1 MGRILMSFSVIHFS
15 DIHFTGENDT
25 LTNKVEKL
33 KTACVSSLPSN
44 GVVVIVISGDIA
56 FSGKKQQYDLA
67 REMLESV
74 TQYITEQKRS
84 KVYVVCSPGNHDCD
98 FSENSTVRDTLIE
111 AVRSSRIDAAYY
123 NSVAV
128 VQNEYRSFAGS
139 FGIDVDAILPREEID
154 CGDYRILFLLANT
167 AWMSVKKEVPGK
179 IIMPTHLFEQVS
191 PEDYKAVFY
200 VFHHPL
206 NWLDPDMKKPFVD
219 HIRQNAD
226 MVLMGHEHARDSYE
240 KVGSAFSV
248 FCNHGKEL
256 QNSESD
262 DSTFSVI
269 NFDNAF
275 QNYDVIDYKWN
286 GDIYSRS
293 SEALTNQ
300 YHKNSAT
307 KKKVFTPNETILAYA
322 NDIGIVL
329 NHFAKDT
336 ITLPNLFVWPDLI
349 RSDYYNEKSG
359 SLVIRANI
367 IEELSK
373 SSLTILTGASCCG
386 KTAMAKSLFLLEEA
400 QDSCCL
406 LLRGKDFTSSDELQI
421 KGVIEKAYS
430 TQYSIDYLEDF
441 RQLPNAQRSVV
452 VDDFDLIKNSKG
464 RRTAVLDYLCG
475 FFGRVTILLSSS
487 IELTTILAS
496 ESIARLDH
504 VVYYEIMPFGNRK
517 RKEIISKWYSLNE
530 STLSEEEVSNRV
542 DNAIEKIDTLLG
554 NGNGFVP
561 AVPVFVI
568 SALQNIDAIQKT
580 FTGSKYGFVYESLIL
595 SSLTKNTPDYKDA
608 GIYEIDVGVLSR
620 LAFAML
626 LDKRTSFST
635 EQLEAEISA
644 IKDEHLIQISTTDFL
659 HRMVSARIIFL
670 DPSCGNT
677 YRFMYPYIFYFFCGR
692 YIAYHFEEPRVKEEV
707 EYMSGRL
714 YNEIYGNIIIFVCHF
729 ANNSDVI
736 DDVLLNAY
744 DTLTNYSGF
753 DFTKT
758 NPVFEEIKDSLEA
771 LIPQTI
777 ASSDLDVSA
786 NKEKRLERMDE
797 IGLNDGQIIRGAE
810 TIDDDVTEKEK
821 DLAAI
826 VAAFKT
832 IEVLGEILQN
842 YPIGIDGPKKIE
854 IIDEIHK
861 LGMRS
866 VQAMINTMGYLEKE
880 LVEYLYARV
889 SSDKKHISKED
900 VVRATRRFINVLI
913 SGMAR
918 GMVHQVA
925 VSLNSEHLLLAATKS
940 LESDNSIS
948 SKLVLLDLKLNCLNH
963 FSFGEVQSLKR
974 ELDAT
979 NELFASRIVDSIVG
993 QYLNFNRCDHS
1004 LRSRLCSLCGL
1015 SQQQALIASQQ
1026 NMLN

>member
-1 MGRILMSFSVIHFS
+1 M
-15 DIHFTGENDT
+15 
-25 LTNKVEKL
+25 
-33 KTACVSSLPSN
+33 SSLIP
-44 GVVVIVISGDIA
+44 
-56 FSGKKQQYDLA
+56 FS
-67 REMLESV
+67 
-74 TQYITEQKRS
+74 
-84 KVYVVCSPGNHDCD
+84 
-98 FSENSTVRDTLIE
+98 
-111 AVRSSRIDAAYY
+111 
-123 NSVAV
+123 
-128 VQNEYRSFAGS
+128 
-139 FGIDVDAILPREEID
+139 
-154 CGDYRILFLLANT
+154 
-167 AWMSVKKEVPGK
+167 
-179 IIMPTHLFEQVS
+179 
-191 PEDYKAVFY
+191 
-200 VFHHPL
+200 
-206 NWLDPDMKKPFVD
+206 
-219 HIRQNAD
+219 
-226 MVLMGHEHARDSYE
+226 
-240 KVGSAFSV
+240 
-248 FCNHGKEL
+248 FC
-256 QNSESD
+256 
-262 DSTFSVI
+262 
-269 NFDNAF
+269 
-275 QNYDVIDYKWN
+275 
-286 GDIYSRS
+286 
-293 SEALTNQ
+293 
-300 YHKNSAT
+300 AT
-307 KKKVFTPNETILAYA
+307 Y
-322 NDIGIVL
+322 
-329 NHFAKDT
+329 
-336 ITLPNLFVWPDLI
+336 
-349 RSDYYNEKSG
+349 
-359 SLVIRANI
+359 
-367 IEELSK
+367 
-373 SSLTILTGASCCG
+373 C
-386 KTAMAKSLFLLEEA
+386 
-400 QDSCCL
+400 
-406 LLRGKDFTSSDELQI
+406 
-421 KGVIEKAYS
+421 
-430 TQYSIDYLEDF
+430 
-441 RQLPNAQRSVV
+441 
-452 VDDFDLIKNSKG
+452 
-464 RRTAVLDYLCG
+464 
-475 FFGRVTILLSSS
+475 
-487 IELTTILAS
+487 
-496 ESIARLDH
+496 
-504 VVYYEIMPFGNRK
+504 
-517 RKEIISKWYSLNE
+517 
-530 STLSEEEVSNRV
+530 TLS
-542 DNAIEKIDTLLG
+542 
-554 NGNGFVP
+554 
-561 AVPVFVI
+561 
-568 SALQNIDAIQKT
+568 
-580 FTGSKYGFVYESLIL
+580 
-595 SSLTKNTPDYKDA
+595 
-608 GIYEIDVGVLSR
+608 
-620 LAFAML
+620 
-626 LDKRTSFST
+626 
-635 EQLEAEISA
+635 
-644 IKDEHLIQISTTDFL
+644 
-659 HRMVSARIIFL
+659 
-670 DPSCGNT
+670 
-677 YRFMYPYIFYFFCGR
+677 
-692 YIAYHFEEPRVKEEV
+692 
-707 EYMSGRL
+707 MSGRL